1 MILVMMTT
9 LRIQRYRTTFKRQS
23 VSLNYYTS
31 RLFLGMI
38 RSEYFRLIT
47 MTTMNWT
54 TLLAATRLGSKK
66 SVSEQ
71 ARSPFHKDY
80 DRIIFSQSF
89 RQLNRK
95 TQVHPLTQHDGIHT
109 RLTHS
114 LEVSC
119 IGRSLGML
127 AAEKIEKHL
136 PAWISPADVGAII
149 QAACLAHDIGNPPF
163 GHAGEYAIR
172 DWFDQT
178 YHLKPYLFSA
188 EQWADLRQFEGNAQ
202 GLRILTRLDY
212 HPNDGGMRLTCAT
225 LGAYLKYPWLSE
237 VIDDTQFKPNYLRPK
252 FGCYRSEKDLLQT
265 IAEQLGLIQLGD
277 AHYCRHPLTYLLEA
291 ADDICYALIDLEDGI
306 ILNMLSYEEVEPIFI
321 ALIADYGLPE
331 ELAKNTSWQQ
341 KIAALRGRAMK
352 RLVDKVTDAFA
363 YHHDELLTGQLKGSL
378 LHYCPADISQG
389 IQQAKDLAREKI
401 FNHRS
406 KADLELLAHA
416 SLQHLLNAFIPL
428 TAPNRQMSFKEQRL
442 LVILNSLGVS
452 LANDHYH
459 NVMQVLDV
467 ISKFSDHQAYAI
479 SQELQGNKVGLL

>member
-1 MILVMMTT
+1 MTQMRW
-9 LRIQRYRTTFKRQS
+9 L
-23 VSLNYYTS
+23 
-31 RLFLGMI
+31 
-38 RSEYFRLIT
+38 E
-47 MTTMNWT
+47 
-54 TLLAATRLGSKK
+54 LLSTIRLGSKK
-66 SVSEQ
+66 QNTEQ

-127 AAEKIEKHL
+127 AAEKIQHHL
-136 PAWISPADVGAII
+136 PTWVSPADIGAII

-172 DWFDQT
+172 DWFDVAFKSKK
-178 YHLKPYLFSA
+178 YDFSF

-202 GLRILTRLDY
+202 GLRVLSRLDY
-212 HPNDGGMRLTCAT
+212 HPEDGGMRLTCAT
-225 LGAYLKYPWLSE
+225 LGAYLKYPWLSTTLE
-237 VIDDTQFKPNYLRPK
+237 DPAPSSHLRPK
-252 FGCYRSEKDLLQT
+252 FGCYRTEKEILKQ

-277 AHYCRHPLTYLLEA
+277 YHYCRHPLTYLLEA

-306 ILNMLSYEEVEPIFI
+306 VLNMLQYEEVEPIFI
-321 ALIADYGLPE
+321 NLIADYGIPE
-331 ELAKNTSWQQ
+331 ELGKNCSWQQ

-352 RLVDKVTDAFA
+352 RLVDEVTSAFA
-363 YHHDELLTGQLKGSL
+363 NHHDELLAGKLPKGL
-378 LHYCPADISQG
+378 LSYCSPDIEEG
-389 IQQAKDLAREKI
+389 INKAKTLARDKI

-416 SLQHLLNAFIPL
+416 SLQHLLDAFIPL
-428 TAPNRQMSFKEQRL
+428 TNPKKQMSFKDQRL
-442 LVILNSLGVS
+442 MVILNSLGVQ
-452 LANDHYH
+452 LGDHQFS
-459 NVMQVLDV
+459 NVMQVLDML
-467 ISKFSDHQAYAI
+467 SKFSDHQAYAI
-479 SQELQGNKVGLL
+479 SQELLGHKVNLL